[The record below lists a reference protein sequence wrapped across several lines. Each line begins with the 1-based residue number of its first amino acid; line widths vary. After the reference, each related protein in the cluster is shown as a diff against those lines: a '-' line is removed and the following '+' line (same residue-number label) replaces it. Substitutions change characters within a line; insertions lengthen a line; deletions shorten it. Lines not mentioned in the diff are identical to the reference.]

1 MTRLA
6 AQAAATAAQ
15 AGNKD
20 REAEFDKLK
29 QRIHSKL
36 VDKLDLSHVGDLEGE
51 VLRRYPNMDPAERN
65 DLIKRQLAQEFGL
78 IGK

>member
-1 MTRLA
+1 
-6 AQAAATAAQ
+6 
-15 AGNKD
+15 
-20 REAEFDKLK
+20 
-29 QRIHSKL
+29 
-36 VDKLDLSHVGDLEGE
+36 